1 MHIKELGLLIAA
13 SNSPLNKILHIDI
26 YRVTIPVGKNLALLV
41 GDLMAVAMGATHRCS
56 VLYLYF
62 SPFFFH
68 IVLRLILTCVPDL
81 ASYAKAID
89 ESIIPRRSIA

>member
-13 SNSPLNKILHIDI
+13 SNSPLNKILHI

-41 GDLMAVAMGATHRCS
+41 GDLMAVATGATHRCS